1 MQKLQPKLFYGS
13 RYHFFRK
20 SLFFY
25 LEAIDETILADNYQI
40 TNFEVSKDPNI
51 RVI

>member
-1 MQKLQPKLFYGS
+1 MDRDIIFSESHY
-13 RYHFFRK
+13 
-20 SLFFY
+20 FFY
-25 LEAIDETILADNYQI
+25 LEAIDETIFADNYQI